1 MFTVLH
7 DCFSISLLH
16 YSYRWRLKTGIGSR
30 CSSLFSFVAVLC
42 CLVVVVEVAFDSSA
56 VVFGR
61 GEGRSFMVSSSRT
74 GTEYCCC
81 FTEHRIFNQ
90 EYRYDI
96 QRMESPSSEHRVPF
110 GWQICNMQQYNVKPI
125 TLDTIYRVPSTLLSH
140 RSSPSLIVHSFT
152 SLSKVRKTRYLPIP

>member
-1 MFTVLH
+1 MARDAVL
-7 DCFSISLLH
+7 FSASLQYCAVSLLLL
-16 YSYRWRLKTGIGSR
+16 RLLLIRLLWS
-30 CSSLFSFVAVLC
+30 
-42 CLVVVVEVAFDSSA
+42 VVC
-56 VVFGR
+56 GR

-81 FTEHRIFNQ
+81 FTVHRIFNQ